1 MASGA
6 ARDPRR
12 VSPWSVAEPTPLVGR
27 VHELDLIV
35 HSLAAGDT
43 RLLTLVGRRRGQDA
57 PGVCRGRSP
66 RRRHPGDSSRFPDG
80 VTLVD
85 LTPVRDPDL
94 VPGAIARA
102 LGLLDVG
109 GRAALERVT
118 EVLAERRQV
127 VVLDNV
133 EQVLPAAALLVA
145 DLLTASPQL
154 ALLVTQPG
162 AAAIALGADVARCPA
177 ASPRLLSAAADAG
190 RAAGHS
196 IRGSLRRPGAGATG
210 RLRPQGAAGAAVG
223 RARHAATMGCRWR
236 WSWQQRGSMCCR
248 CRRWCAC

>member
-1 MASGA
+1 MANTTKTVTQEPAPFGALLLRLRAAAGLTQEELAARAGLSPAAITALESGKRRTPRFTTVELLATALGLDAQQRRELVAEARRTASGA

-12 VSPWSVAEPTPLVGR
+12 VSWWSVAEPTPLVGR

-43 RLLTLVGRRRGQDA
+43 RLLTLVGPA
-57 PGVCRGRSP
+57 GVGKTRLAFAAAARLAEGALGGS
-66 RRRHPGDSSRFPDG
+66 DRFPDG

-118 EVLAERRQV
+118 EVLAERRQL

-133 EQVLPAAALLVA
+133 EQVLPAAALPVA
-145 DLLTASPQL
+145 DLL
-154 ALLVTQPG
+154 
-162 AAAIALGADVARCPA
+162 AACP
-177 ASPRLLSAAADAG
+177 
-190 RAAGHS
+190 
-196 IRGSLRRPGAGATG
+196 
-210 RLRPQGAAGAAVG
+210 
-223 RARHAATMGCRWR
+223 RWLC
-236 WSWQQRGSMCCR
+236 W
-248 CRRWCAC
+248 